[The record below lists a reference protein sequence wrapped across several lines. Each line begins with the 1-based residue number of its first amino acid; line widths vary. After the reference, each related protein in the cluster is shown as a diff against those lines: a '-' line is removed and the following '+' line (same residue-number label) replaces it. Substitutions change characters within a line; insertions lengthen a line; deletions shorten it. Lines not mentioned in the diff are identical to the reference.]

1 MGSLRNRRGVIAIF
15 TVLLF
20 LAMLTIIAVVVDFSR
35 MQFMRN
41 QMQTAADGAA
51 LAGAVQ
57 LLRTPKTDYLTQ
69 AKTYAAANTL
79 LGSSIVVNDTDVV
92 LGNWNGSTRVFTA
105 GGSPTTADA
114 VQVTVRHNSSYLMAN
129 ALGWAP
135 KKIAA
140 RSVAWAGPSVSKTN
154 CMKPWAMWYG
164 LLRRAINTY
173 RGIPINST
181 TDTASLNQD
190 DLQALREMSDAQRTF
205 NLFLGDSTKQ
215 TETINSGNFY
225 AVDLPP
231 VQYADGT
238 PGTPLTGGN
247 AYSDALQ
254 GVDSNGNPVCYQV
267 GVGDILETEP
277 GQMSGPTRQGV
288 GKGICSGSNGN
299 NGGTCLGPD
308 GTSPLIKSAFWTQS
322 TTKGTGKFDVN
333 VAVIGS
339 FKLLSWDGKGN
350 NVGITGVFQ
359 PILDS
364 GPIGTGNTTLQKVV
378 LVK

>member
-1 MGSLRNRRGVIAIF
+1 MGSLRSRRGVIAIF

-57 LLRTPKTDYLTQ
+57 LLRTPKTDYLAQ

-129 ALGWAP
+129 VLGWAP

-140 RSVAWAGPSVSKTN
+140 RSVAWAGPAVSKTN

-205 NLFLGDSTKQ
+205 NLFLGATTKKDN
-215 TETINSGNFY
+215 TLNPGNFY

-238 PGTPLTGGN
+238 AGNPLTGGGAYRN
-247 AYSDALQ
+247 ALA
-254 GVDSNGNPVCYQV
+254 GADSVNGSPICYDV
-267 GVGDILETEP
+267 GVGDILQTEP
-277 GQMSGPTRQGV
+277 GQMAGPTRQGV
-288 GKGICSGSNGN
+288 QAGICTQGGGSGA
-299 NGGTCLGPD
+299 CLGPD
-308 GTSPLIKSAFWTQS
+308 GTSPVIKSAFWTQ
-322 TTKGTGKFDVN
+322 TTNKGEGKFTAA

-339 FKLLSWDGKGN
+339 FKLLNWSGSGN
-350 NVGITGVFQ
+350 DVGITGVFQ
-359 PILDS
+359 PMLDH